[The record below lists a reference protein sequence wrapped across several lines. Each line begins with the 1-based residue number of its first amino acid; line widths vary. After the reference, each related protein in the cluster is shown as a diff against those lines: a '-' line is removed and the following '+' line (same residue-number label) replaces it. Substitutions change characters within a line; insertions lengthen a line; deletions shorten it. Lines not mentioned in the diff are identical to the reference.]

1 MAALTTHAAP
11 AIAERL
17 VGELAHWRHEAGFL
31 CRTYRTGSWRVSL
44 MVVNTIGHLAEAAW
58 HHPDL
63 EVSFPA
69 VTVKLQ
75 THDAG
80 GITDRDFELA
90 AKIEAVV
97 RWRPGAESA
106 ALTGPPKD
114 DARFRYLDDD

>member
-31 CRTYRTGSWRVSL
+31 CRTYRTGSWR
-44 MVVNTIGHLAEAAW
+44 
-58 HHPDL
+58 
-63 EVSFPA
+63 
-69 VTVKLQ
+69 
-75 THDAG
+75 
-80 GITDRDFELA
+80 DFELA